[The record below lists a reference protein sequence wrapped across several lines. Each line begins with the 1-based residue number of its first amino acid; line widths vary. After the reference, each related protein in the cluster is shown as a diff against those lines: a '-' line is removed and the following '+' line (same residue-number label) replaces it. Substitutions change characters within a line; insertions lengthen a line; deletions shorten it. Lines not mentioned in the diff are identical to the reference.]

1 MKTFTTRYG
10 RKLQFDEQR
19 WSLHTQNYTC
29 QIVGERE
36 EDYLLLDAN
45 TLVSWVP
52 KATIRDNAYEIV
64 GNEVTLSAGVYAK
77 WITAPR
83 VVQSQLRLQQ
93 LFSAHRELVFANRQQ
108 ILSRGEYYL
117 LSPDLLCSG
126 GAYIG
131 GFRYS
136 LGALLEAMEEKA
148 KGVYFEE
155 FAGYRELYLV
165 SLTGSPLSGI
175 HDSLFWSE
183 EQQQLIRITSSQ
195 YRLSG
200 GFMSSIRAFK
210 EAVNQGLGGI
220 TYQGEALEQLLG
232 ELGVLV

>member
-1 MKTFTTRYG
+1 MKILTTRYG
-10 RKLQFDEQR
+10 RKLSFDEQR
-19 WSLHTQNYTC
+19 WSLRTQNHTC

-36 EDYLLLDAN
+36 DDYLLLDAN
-45 TLVSWVP
+45 TLVTWVP

-64 GNEVTLSAGVYAK
+64 GDEVTLSAGVYVK

-108 ILSRGEYYL
+108 VLSRGEFYL

-165 SLTGSPLSGI
+165 SLSGSPLSGI
-175 HDSLFWSE
+175 HTSLFWSE

-195 YRLSG
+195 YRLPG
-200 GFMSSIRAFK
+200 GFMAAIRAFK

>member
-10 RKLQFDEQR
+10 RKLRFDAQR
-19 WSLHTQNYTC
+19 WSLQTQNYTC

-36 EDYLLLDAN
+36 DDYLLLDAN
-45 TLVSWVP
+45 TLMTWVP

-64 GNEVTLSAGVYAK
+64 GDEVTLSAGVYAK

-83 VVQSQLRLQQ
+83 VLQSQLRLQQ
-93 LFSAHRELVFANRQQ
+93 LFSAHRALVFANRQQ
-108 ILSRGEYYL
+108 VLSHGEYYL

-175 HDSLFWSE
+175 HTSLFWSE

-195 YRLSG
+195 YRLPG
-200 GFMSSIRAFK
+200 GFMAAIRAFK